1 MLYELK
7 TLKKHPLAACLG
19 AALTLGGPLLAAVPP
34 TESHQAAAGE
44 PLHAFLSAASLS
56 FPAALRHDPAV
67 IATARHVTNCNDS
80 GAGSLR
86 DVIAASDDQDAVD
99 LTDLRC
105 STITLTSGAIGVTLQ
120 HLHIY
125 SRNLGAV
132 TIDGGGTD
140 RIFNHQPPGYGRL
153 YLQGVNV
160 TNGSSAGNGGCI
172 YSSYAVYLN
181 DVVISNCRAH
191 TSATQASGGAIYTKS
206 NLTLG
211 NSKVISSEA
220 VSDETFAT
228 GGGLYVGGNF
238 SASYS
243 AISGNYAH
251 SNATT
256 SYGGGAFLR
265 GRTYIS
271 NTTIDNNKAVKI
283 GGIALVGGRYQTA
296 QITSSTISGN
306 SASGFI
312 GGVYSDVQLK
322 LVNSTIAFNCAVST
336 GLVGYID
343 AIGLQNNQAPPD
355 IQSSIIANNTIC
367 EAARPA
373 GVILDTPYDIS
384 FYGVGAIT
392 GANNLI
398 VTSAVTLPA
407 DTVRSDPQLAPLAD
421 NGGTT
426 RTHALSSTSPAI
438 DAGNNAANL
447 PFDQRSM
454 WSARVVGAAADIGA
468 FELQSIGPTRQ
479 VANCD
484 DSGTDSLRDV
494 VGRSQSG
501 DGIDLSALTCSSIT
515 LTNGAIEIP
524 QGNLRLIGPGAQA
537 LKIDANNQD
546 RVLHHSG
553 SGTLELQGLMLVNGY
568 SQYTPPSETFGTGG
582 CLRSAGR
589 ILGDDVVLA
598 GCKAQTTSYTCF
610 GGGAFALDLELK
622 DSVVSHN
629 SCTSML
635 QTSAGGGLGA
645 GILVLD
651 RTTVSDNIAAAP
663 SDYSLGGGFAGL
675 STETVTSSTVSGNR
689 ADRGGG
695 GFFATMKLTNSTISG
710 NSAFGKAGGLYG
722 IYLQMFNSTVAF
734 NANTTSDA
742 PAAGGIYVV
751 KHSEL
756 ESSIVSGNTQ
766 NSTPYDFGGVATLLI
781 GANNLIGVSTIIPP
795 LDTITDDPHLGPLQ
809 DNGGPTLTHAL
820 LQDSPAIDAGNNVAD
835 LADDQRGDG
844 FARVSG
850 ASADIGAYETQ
861 TVEDRLF
868 ASGFDP
874 QAR

>member
-1 MLYELK
+1 MRFELK
-7 TLKKHPLAACLG
+7 ALRKNPLAICLG
-19 AALTLGGPLLAAVPP
+19 AALLGGPLLAAVPP
-34 TESHQAAAGE
+34 TASHQATAGG
-44 PLHAFLSAASLS
+44 PLDAFLHAASSS
-56 FPAALRHDPAV
+56 FPAALRHEPGV
-67 IATARHVTNCNDS
+67 VATTRQVANCNDS
-80 GAGSLR
+80 GSGSLR
-86 DVIAASDDQDAVD
+86 DVIAASGDQDTVN

-105 STITLTSGAIGVTLQ
+105 STITLTSGAIDVTTQ

-181 DVVISNCRAH
+181 NVVISNCRAH

-211 NSKVISSEA
+211 NSKVTSSTA

-243 AISGNYAH
+243 TISGNHAY

-271 NTTIDNNKAVKI
+271 NSTIDNNKAVRI
-283 GGIALVGGRYQTA
+283 GGIALAGGPYQTA
-296 QITSSTISGN
+296 QITNSTISGN
-306 SASGFI
+306 SASAFM
-312 GGVYSDVQLK
+312 GGVYSGVQLK
-322 LVNSTIAFNCAVST
+322 VVNSTIAFNCADAT
-336 GLVGYID
+336 EFLPGYI
-343 AIGLQNNQAPPD
+343 AGIGLQNSQVPPD

-367 EAARPA
+367 PAARSA
-373 GVILDTPYDIS
+373 DTILDTPYDIS
-384 FYGVGAIT
+384 FHGVGDIT

-398 VTSAVTLPA
+398 VTSAVTLPT
-407 DTVRSDPQLAPLAD
+407 DTVRSDPQLAPLAE
-421 NGGTT
+421 NGGIT

-468 FELQSIGPTRQ
+468 YELQSIGPTRQ
-479 VANCD
+479 VANCND
-484 DSGTDSLRDV
+484 GGPDSLRDV
-494 VGRSQSG
+494 IGRSQSG
-501 DGIDLSALTCSSIT
+501 DGVDLSALACSSIT

-524 QGNLRLIGPGAQA
+524 QDNLRLLGPGAQA
-537 LKIDANNQD
+537 LKIDGNNQD

-553 SGTLELQGLMLVNGY
+553 SGTLELRGLMLVNGY
-568 SQYTPPSETFGTGG
+568 SHYTPPSETFGTGG

-589 ILGDDVVLA
+589 VLGDDVVLA
-598 GCKAQTTSYTCF
+598 GCKAQTSPYTCV

-622 DSVVSHN
+622 NSIVSHN

-663 SDYSLGGGFAGL
+663 SGYSLGGGFAGL
-675 STETVTSSTVSGNR
+675 LTETVTSSTVSGNR

-695 GFFATMKLTNSTISG
+695 AFFSTMTLTNSTISG
-710 NSAFGKAGGLYG
+710 NSAFGKGGGLYG

-734 NANTTSDA
+734 NANTTSAA
-742 PAAGGIYVV
+742 PAAGGIYVI
-751 KHSEL
+751 KRSEL

-766 NSTPYDFGGVATLLI
+766 NSTPYDFGGVATLLV

-820 LQDSPAIDAGNNVAD
+820 LPGSPAIDAGNNVAD
-835 LADDQRGDG
+835 LADDQRGGG

-861 TVEDRLF
+861 AVGDRLF

-874 QAR
+874 ETR

>member
-1 MLYELK
+1 MLFESR
-7 TLKKHPLAACLG
+7 TLKKHPLAVCLG
-19 AALTLGGPLLAAVPP
+19 AALTLGGPLLAAESP
-34 TESHQAAAGE
+34 TESHPAAAGE
-44 PLHAFLSAASLS
+44 PLHLLLSAGSLS
-56 FPAALRHDPAV
+56 LPSALRHDPAV

-86 DVIAASDDQDAVD
+86 DVIAASEDRDAVD

-181 DVVISNCRAH
+181 DVVISNCSAH
-191 TSATQASGGAIYTKS
+191 TSATPASGGAIYAKS

-243 AISGNYAH
+243 TISGNQAH

-256 SYGGGAFLR
+256 SYGGGAFVR

-271 NTTIDNNKAVKI
+271 NTTVDNNKAVKI
-283 GGIALVGGRYQTA
+283 GGIALAGGRYQTA
-296 QITSSTISGN
+296 TITSSTISGN
-306 SASGFI
+306 SASAFI
-312 GGVYSDVQLK
+312 GGVYSGVQLK
-322 LVNSTIAFNCAVST
+322 LVNSTIAFNCADAT
-336 GLVGYID
+336 EFIPGYID
-343 AIGLQNNQAPPD
+343 GIGLQSAQVPPD

-367 EAARPA
+367 SAARSA
-373 GVILDTPYDIS
+373 DVILDTPYDIS
-384 FYGVGAIT
+384 FYGVGDIT

-407 DTVRSDPQLAPLAD
+407 DTVRADPQLAPLAN

-426 RTHALSSTSPAI
+426 QTHALSSTSPAI

-484 DSGTDSLRDV
+484 DSGPDSLRDII
-494 VGRSQSG
+494 GRSQSG
-501 DGIDLSALTCSSIT
+501 DGVDLSALTCSSIT

-524 QGNLRLIGPGAQA
+524 QANLRLKGPAAQA
-537 LKIDANNQD
+537 LKIDGNNQD

-553 SGTLELQGLMLVNGY
+553 SGTLELHGLRLVNGY
-568 SQYTPPSETFGTGG
+568 SHYTPPSETFGTGG

-589 ILGDDVVLA
+589 VLGDDVVLA

-622 DSVVSHN
+622 DSIVSHN

-651 RTTVSDNIAAAP
+651 RATVSDNIAAAP
-663 SDYSLGGGFAGL
+663 SGYSLGGGFAGL

-695 GFFATMKLTNSTISG
+695 GFFSTMTLTNSTISA
-710 NSAFGKAGGLYG
+710 NSAFGKGGGLYG

-734 NANTTSDA
+734 NANTTSGA
-742 PAAGGIYVV
+742 PAAGGIYAVRR
-751 KHSEL
+751 SEL

-781 GANNLIGVSTIIPP
+781 GANNLIGVSKIIPP
-795 LDTITDDPHLGPLQ
+795 LDTITDNPHLGPLQ
-809 DNGGPTLTHAL
+809 DNGGPTLSHAL
-820 LQDSPAIDAGNNVAD
+820 MPGSPAIDVGNNVAN
-835 LADDQRGDG
+835 LQDDQRGDG
-844 FARVSG
+844 FPRVVGS
-850 ASADIGAYETQ
+850 AADIGA
-861 TVEDRLF
+861 VESRSDRIF
-868 ASGFDP
+868 FDGFDP
-874 QAR
+874 D